1 MKNFNHNISLLKLRT
16 SIWKRKH
23 TLLFCLIGITSLVL
37 MLPLYPKVADYSC
50 ADKQDFKV
58 RLANVK
64 LKETD
69 LRAKENLSPNRVAL
83 RSKTLKKV
91 S

>member
-1 MKNFNHNISLLKLRT
+1 
-16 SIWKRKH
+16 
-23 TLLFCLIGITSLVL
+23 
-37 MLPLYPKVADYSC
+37 MLPLYPKVTDYSG

-64 LKETD
+64 PKEID
-69 LRAKENLSPNRVAL
+69 LWAKENLSPNQVTL
-83 RSKTLKKV
+83 RSKTLKKA